1 VVAGPAPQPLAAV
14 LLEWDAGS
22 DQLHAV
28 GTRGGE
34 MFRAFFATYAM
45 KLELETGSGT
55 PTPSGATAVVRPAA
69 SYSKQWQTCKA

>member
-1 VVAGPAPQPLAAV
+1 MVDGDV

-34 MFRAFFATYAM
+34 MFDAFFAKYAE
-45 KLELETGSGT
+45 KLELETGSGLRRS
-55 PTPSGATAVVRPAA
+55 SGATVVVQPAA
-69 SYSKQWQTCKA
+69 SYSRQWRSCRA